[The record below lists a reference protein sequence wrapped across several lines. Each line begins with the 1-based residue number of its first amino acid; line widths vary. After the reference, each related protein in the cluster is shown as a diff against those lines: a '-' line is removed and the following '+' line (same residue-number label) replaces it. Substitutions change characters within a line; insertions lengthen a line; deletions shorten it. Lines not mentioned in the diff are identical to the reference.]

1 MRIGKMT
8 RFFHKRKEKYMKQK
22 VDFTLKLDAALLEK
36 AEALAQIEG
45 QSTNNMIAGLI
56 RSAVAYHERVH
67 GKIDTSS
74 AKKI

>member
-1 MRIGKMT
+1 
-8 RFFHKRKEKYMKQK
+8 MKQK

-36 AEALAQIEG
+36 AEALAHIEG